1 MPYLLPLIFV
11 GALAVAVC
19 MLTAESGRAI
29 RRGDEKAKKY
39 YGGKCDGKNQGG

>member
-1 MPYLLPLIFV
+1 MHYILPLILI
-11 GALAVAVC
+11 GMLAAAVC
-19 MLTAESGRAI
+19 VLTRESGRAI